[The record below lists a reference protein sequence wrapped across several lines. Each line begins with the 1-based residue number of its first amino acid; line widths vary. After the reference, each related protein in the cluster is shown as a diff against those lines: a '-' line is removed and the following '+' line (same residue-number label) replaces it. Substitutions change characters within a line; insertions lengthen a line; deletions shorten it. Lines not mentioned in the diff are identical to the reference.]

1 MWTALTWVGAC
12 RDLDMDGTWQ
22 GMNGDMAGREWGRVG
37 TCKDTALG
45 GDMDMSK
52 DMGNMDVGMGGHRLE
67 SDMRGPGHG
76 WGHEVG
82 WRQCHHLCHHSAT
95 STFILAIVKNF
106 LVGSALGSS

>member
-1 MWTALTWVGAC
+1 MGHVDSTHLGWG
-12 RDLDMDGTWQ
+12 MQ
-22 GMNGDMAGREWGRVG
+22 GLGHGWGHVG

-45 GDMDMSK
+45 GDVDMSK
-52 DMGNMDVGMGGHRLE
+52 DMGNMDVGVGGHRLE